1 MIEVIGVRFKKAGK
15 VYYFDPA
22 DLKIQKGDYVV
33 VETARGIEFGECVI
47 GIKEIDESDIIAP
60 LKSVLRVADNKDI
73 LKHKENKSKEKSA
86 LEICTKKIESHGLDM
101 KLIDVEYTFDNNKVI
116 FYFTADGRV
125 DFRELVKDLATIFKT
140 RIELRQI
147 GVRDEAKMLGGLGP
161 CGRPM
166 CCSTFLGDFASVSI
180 KMAKEQNLSLNPTK
194 ISGICGRLMCCLNYE
209 QSTYEDIRKRLPK
222 VGSLVK
228 TEYGKGYV
236 VDNNIVKES
245 VKVRIKKGEDE
256 VIEDIKIDKIE
267 MIKGSYEDSIDDSD
281 IGLEINS
288 EEDRKLMKD
297 LIKDN

>member
-147 GVRDEAKMLGGLGP
+147 GVRDEAKMVGGLGP
-161 CGRPM
+161 CVAQPFWEI
-166 CCSTFLGDFASVSI
+166 SHLYLL
-180 KMAKEQNLSLNPTK
+180 KWLKNK
-194 ISGICGRLMCCLNYE
+194 IY
-209 QSTYEDIRKRLPK
+209 P
-222 VGSLVK
+222 
-228 TEYGKGYV
+228 
-236 VDNNIVKES
+236 
-245 VKVRIKKGEDE
+245 
-256 VIEDIKIDKIE
+256 
-267 MIKGSYEDSIDDSD
+267 
-281 IGLEINS
+281 
-288 EEDRKLMKD
+288 
-297 LIKDN
+297 